1 MAESAADIAAAPP
14 ARMAGPVATPR
25 GEREAPHNLEAEEGL
40 LAACML
46 DGGQETMT
54 LCLEARLRPDAF
66 FKLGHQ
72 VLFQVLSDLYAKGTV
87 IDETVVIDRLRS
99 YTVESIQWLAERS
112 RRTRNPPL
120 ETPLIEL
127 LGGTAEVLA
136 ITDRIETTAH
146 APFWLDIVREK
157 WMLRRLIQTSQNIVN
172 RAYTN
177 QDKLEHF
184 IDSVEQEIFSI
195 NEDRISDSAQEFEK
209 AVDDAMA
216 LVSRIIQGDT
226 DEGVLTGYLDVD
238 KMTFG
243 MHPGQM
249 IVLAARPSM
258 GKTSL
263 GMNIAENVCL
273 PTKRKP
279 TSTLVFSLE
288 MPADQLAMRM
298 ICGRAKVNMGRVR
311 DRMISKDQMRELS
324 RAAQEL
330 KSAPLWIDDSS
341 TLNIL
346 EMRAKAR
353 RLHQRKPLGFVM
365 VDYLQL
371 ISGTDNRVQ
380 REQQIA
386 EISRGLKAMAK
397 ELNIP
402 VLVLSQLNRE
412 SEKEK
417 RLPRISDLRESGAI
431 EQDADVVF
439 LLAPNPKSEDNPT
452 VPQASRERLLV
463 IAKQR
468 NGPTGEVPLTFIPD
482 FTRFENHV
490 RTPSAE

>member
-1 MAESAADIAAAPP
+1 MAEIASSETASRDDI
-14 ARMAGPVATPR
+14 PVVSEGRTVSDRP
-25 GEREAPHNLEAEEGL
+25 APHSLEAEEGL
-40 LAACML
+40 LASCVL
-46 DGGQETMT
+46 DGGQETIT
-54 LCLEARLRPDAF
+54 LCLEARLRSDAF
-66 FKLGHQ
+66 FKPSHQ
-72 VLFQVLSDLYAKGTV
+72 ILFQVLSDLYAKGTV
-87 IDETVVIDRLRS
+87 VDETVIIDRLRS
-99 YTVESIQWLAERS
+99 LTVESISWLAERS
-112 RRTRNPPL
+112 RRLKTPAMD
-120 ETPLIEL
+120 TPLIDL
-127 LGGTAEVLA
+127 VGGAAFILQ
-136 ITDRIETTAH
+136 ITSRIETTAH
-146 APFWLDIVREK
+146 AQYWLEIVREK
-157 WMLRRLIQTSQNIVN
+157 WMLRRLIRTSRDIVE
-172 RAYTN
+172 RAYTQ

-184 IDSVEQEIFSI
+184 IETVEQEIFSI
-195 NEDRISDSAQEFEK
+195 NEDRITDSAVELGT

-216 LVSRIIQGDT
+216 LVGRIIQGSN
-226 DEGVLTGYLDVD
+226 DEGVLTGYTDVD

-249 IVLAARPSM
+249 VVLAARPSM

-263 GMNIAENVCL
+263 GMNIVENICL
-273 PTKRKP
+273 PRRGKP
-279 TSTLVFSLE
+279 APSLVFSLE

-298 ICGRAKVNMGRVR
+298 ICGRARVNMGRVR
-311 DRMISKDQMRELS
+311 DRMIGKEQMKELS
-324 RAAQEL
+324 RTAQEL

-346 EMRAKAR
+346 ELRAKAR
-353 RLHQRKPLGFVM
+353 RLHQRNRLSFIM
-365 VDYLQL
+365 IDYLQL

-386 EISRGLKAMAK
+386 EISRGVKAMAK
-397 ELNIP
+397 ELNVP

-417 RLPRISDLRESGAI
+417 RLPRISDLRESGSI

-452 VPQASRERLLV
+452 VPQSSRERLLV

-482 FTRFENHV
+482 FTRFENYT
-490 RTPSAE
+490 RTPSSE